1 MSKLNAII
9 LDMAAQ
15 AKTGAAKKRTLP
27 NGAEIGFLVHKGR
40 PRFFVRRPTD
50 NQPLGAA
57 PPEAFTREAVVFWR
71 QAEQGGGLKVKQPEY
86 GRTKTHLFALFEV
99 VRWPGDAPAQEAI
112 GGVGGQ

>member
-57 PPEAFTREAVVFWR
+57 PPEAFTREAVVFMA
-71 QAEQGGGLKVKQPEY
+71 QAEQGGLKLAAPTY
-86 GRTKTHLFALFEV
+86 GRTDKFLFALFV
-99 VRWPGDAPAQEAI
+99 VTRWPGQGPQQATLEEAKP
-112 GGVGGQ
+112 